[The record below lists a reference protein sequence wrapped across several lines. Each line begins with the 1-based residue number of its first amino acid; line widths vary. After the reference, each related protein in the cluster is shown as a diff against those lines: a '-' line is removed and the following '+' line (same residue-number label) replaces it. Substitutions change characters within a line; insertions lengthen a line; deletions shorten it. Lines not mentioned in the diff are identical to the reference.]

1 MSDTGEDET
10 QQPQAPRDSHLPPP
24 SLRTS
29 QQRSERVKLRRALGF
44 LGMTLIAP
52 GSAQLAAGNRTL
64 GRVALRI
71 WVGLWAVLLLLGIGA
86 LVWRSAVIGLFTN
99 STVLLLLQVLLVLLG
114 IGWGLLFVDA
124 WRLARPPEL
133 ARRHRLGFAAL
144 AGVLVFVVVGG
155 LVSSASIVA
164 SQRSLMSTVFAGGG
178 ETKAQAGRYNILLLG
193 GDAGK
198 GRTGLRPDSLTVAS
212 VDAETGRTVL
222 IGLPRNMEDVPF
234 PESSPM
240 HKKFPKGF
248 GCEDHSCMLNAVY
261 TYASTHPGLYP
272 KSVKDPGVQATK
284 EAVEGAT
291 GLKINYYAMVDL
303 KGFEAL
309 IDAVGGVRIDVNRD
323 IPIGGGEAKLYG
335 YVKKGKN
342 QLLNGRSALWF
353 ARSRSDS
360 SDYDR
365 MARQKCVMTAMLKQ
379 LDPVTVLTNF
389 NQIAAAGKQ
398 VVETDI
404 PPSKVDTMV
413 TLALQAKTKPI
424 ASVSFVPPAIYPGS
438 PDIAKMH
445 SMVAKKIAKAEAK
458 DNPTAAPTPA
468 EQPTDAASSSSS
480 SPSPSASKK
489 PKKKTATLKAGQQTE
504 DLASV
509 CSAS

>member
-1 MSDTGEDET
+1 
-10 QQPQAPRDSHLPPP
+10 
-24 SLRTS
+24 
-29 QQRSERVKLRRALGF
+29 
-44 LGMTLIAP
+44 MTLIAP